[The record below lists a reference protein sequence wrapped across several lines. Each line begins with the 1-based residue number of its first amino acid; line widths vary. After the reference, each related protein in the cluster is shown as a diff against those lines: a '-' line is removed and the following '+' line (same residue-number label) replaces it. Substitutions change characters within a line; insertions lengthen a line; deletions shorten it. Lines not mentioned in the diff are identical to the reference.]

1 MHISFSSFQGIDA
14 MHASGLELGLGL
26 GEGVRVKVKG
36 TVTVV
41 TQVKENSVQIFQKL
55 CIIPEN

>member
-1 MHISFSSFQGIDA
+1 
-14 MHASGLELGLGL
+14 MHALGIELGLELGG
-26 GEGVRVKVKG
+26 GVRVKVKG
-36 TVTVV
+36 TVMVV